1 MNKAILI
8 GNLASDPEIKTTTN
22 GIAVANFT
30 VAVNR
35 TYTSA
40 NGEKEADFIR
50 CVSFRNQAEN
60 IGRYIKKGS
69 KVAVEG
75 RIQTRSYDAQDGSK
89 RYVTEIICDSV
100 QFLDSRSGQDN
111 NNGNYNNNSY
121 GNNNYNNNYSNNNNN
136 GYNQNQY
143 QQPSMNTGR
152 NQGFNNSP
160 MNNNPYNKP
169 QQNNDDFFDNQNSID
184 ISEDDLPF

>member
-8 GNLASDPEIKTTTN
+8 GNLAADPEIKTTTT

-40 NGEKEADFIR
+40 NGEREADFIR

-60 IGRYIKKGS
+60 IGRYIRKGS

-100 QFLDSRSGQDN
+100 QFLDSRNGQDN
-111 NNGNYNNNSY
+111 NNGNYNNNNSNY
-121 GNNNYNNNYSNNNNN
+121 GNNNYGNNNYNN

-152 NQGFNNSP
+152 NQGFNNNP